1 MSDDDFEN
9 KLDVVDN
16 EPSDEEES
24 LGRENNEDDNVDIIE
39 LQMVM
44 QVPAPDASIADLCKV
59 MSILFHL
66 SGIITLINP
75 FHSLFPQHR
84 GHMEICMHA

>member
-1 MSDDDFEN
+1 MSDNDFEN
-9 KLDVVDN
+9 ELDAVDN

-24 LGRENNEDDNVDIIE
+24 LSRENNEDDNADIIE
-39 LQMVM
+39 LQTVM
-44 QVPAPDASIADLCKV
+44 QVPAPDASIADLHKV

-75 FHSLFPQHR
+75 FHSPFPWHR
-84 GHMEICMHA
+84 GHMEICVHT